1 MKSLSAVIAI
11 FAVAAAAA
19 GFSKGD
25 VQIYF
30 LAAASFI
37 CAFTTFRSQNISTFL
52 KIFVGIF
59 GTEVAVFGGVYLLS
73 KTGYWPERL
82 ADFLPPESLPVTVAI
97 FGILVFGVSHIHV
110 IGKMCRI
117 ADPYFEADHKV
128 AARMWPLPGFSISL
142 GTLARCMVV
151 ALVLINQAQ
160 VGIDVRLSY
169 FSKDWFDA
177 IQNKDQPEFWKQLFS
192 VFLPWATVFVASAV
206 IEYVMTSMFVLR
218 WRQFLSER
226 YTGAWLGDGT
236 HYRMALTGNNA
247 DNPDQRIQ
255 EDVNSFIYGNSATG
269 IYGYSILLVAT
280 ISSLVSFAIV
290 LWGLSA
296 NFTLPGTDIA
306 IPGFLF
312 WVALLYAGFGTLVT
326 HLIGRPLVK
335 LYFSQQRFEADF
347 RFSLARLREY
357 GEQIA
362 LLRGEPTERSSVMR
376 RFGAIYDN
384 YLRIVDRRKKLTIF
398 TASYRQISQFIPYIV
413 AAPFYFAGK
422 VTLGTMT
429 QTARAF
435 GNVESSLT
443 FFITYYTSLADF
455 KAVLDRLTSFDDSI
469 RAAREAGSVPPRI
482 DTGPAERPALA
493 ITNLVLNIPDGRTIL
508 TARDLS
514 FHPGE
519 ATLVS
524 GPSGSGKSTM
534 FRAISGI
541 WPYGSGQIAIPAG
554 AHVML
559 LPQRP
564 YVPMGTLRDAVTY
577 PGAVGAYTDA
587 EIRSALTAA
596 RLPLLADKLDSDENW
611 AQRLSGGEQQRLAVA
626 RALLAKPDW
635 LFLDEATAA
644 LDEPTEEA
652 IYAMLAGQLPGTT
665 VVSIGHRSTLKAF
678 HRRQIVL
685 EAGADGVFA
694 PVGDGIRER
703 GLSSPPLP
711 QPQT

>member
-1 MKSLSAVIAI
+1 MKFLSVIIAA
-11 FAVAAAAA
+11 FALAAAAV
-19 GFSKGD
+19 GFATGD
-25 VQIYF
+25 VQVGL
-30 LAAASFI
+30 LAASALL
-37 CAFTTFRSQNISTFL
+37 CAFTTLRAQNISTFL
-52 KIFVGIF
+52 KVFIGIF
-59 GTEVAVFGGVYLLS
+59 GTETVIFGAAFLLS
-73 KTGYWPERL
+73 KTGFWPAAME
-82 ADFLPPESLPVTVAI
+82 DYLPPESLPVTVAI
-97 FGILVFGVSHIHV
+97 FGILVFAISHLPV
-110 IGKMCRI
+110 IRAMCAI
-117 ADPYFEADHKV
+117 ADPYFEAQGRTV
-128 AARMWPLPGFSISL
+128 ARQWPFPGFSISL
-142 GTLARCMVV
+142 GTLATSMVV

-169 FSKDWFDA
+169 FSRDWFNA

-192 VFLPWATVFVASAV
+192 VFLPWASVYVASAV

-226 YTGAWLGDGT
+226 YTSHWLSNGT

-255 EDVNSFIYGNSATG
+255 EDVNSFIYGGSGTG

-280 ISSLVSFAIV
+280 VSSLVSFAIV

-296 NFTLPGTDIA
+296 NFTFPGTDIA

-335 LYFSQQRFEADF
+335 LYFNQQRFEADF

-398 TASYRQISQFIPYIV
+398 TASYGQISQFIPYIV

-435 GNVESSLT
+435 GSVERSLT

-469 RAAREAGSVPPRI
+469 RAAQAAGSTPPRI
-482 DTGPAERPALA
+482 ETAPANNGALG
-493 ITNLVLNIPDGRTIL
+493 IGNLVLKIPDGRTIL
-508 TARDLS
+508 KAPALA
-514 FHPGE
+514 FQPGQ

-541 WPYGSGQIAIPAG
+541 WPYGSGQIDLPVG
-554 AHVML
+554 ANVML

-564 YVPMGTLRDAVTY
+564 YIPMGSLRDAVTY
-577 PGAVGAYTDA
+577 PGAVGTYADA
-587 EIRSALTAA
+587 DIAAALSAAH
-596 RLPLLADKLDSDENW
+596 LPALAEKLDLDDNW
-611 AQRLSGGEQQRLAVA
+611 AQRLSGGEQQRLAIA
-626 RALLAKPDW
+626 RALLARPDW
-635 LFLDEATAA
+635 LLLDEATAA
-644 LDEPTEEA
+644 LDEPTELA
-652 IYAMLAGQLPGTT
+652 IYALLAAVLPGTT
-665 VVSIGHRSTLKAF
+665 IISIGHRSTLHAF
-678 HRRQIVL
+678 HQRRIVL
-685 EAGADGVFA
+685 VAGADGVFV
-694 PVGDGIRER
+694 PGEG
-703 GLSSPPLP
+703 
-711 QPQT
+711 